1 MLWCLSHSAVDHQA
15 LASSH
20 LLGLLDLFLLL
31 EKKSCLKALQ
41 LKGLLPVSMW
51 EVRFVKMKRGC
62 TLHEVVWRWQVKY
75 LCALV

>member
-1 MLWCLSHSAVDHQA
+1 MLWCLSHSVVDDQA

-41 LKGLLPVSMW
+41 LKGLLPVCMW

-62 TLHEVVWRWQVKY
+62 ILHEVV
-75 LCALV
+75 